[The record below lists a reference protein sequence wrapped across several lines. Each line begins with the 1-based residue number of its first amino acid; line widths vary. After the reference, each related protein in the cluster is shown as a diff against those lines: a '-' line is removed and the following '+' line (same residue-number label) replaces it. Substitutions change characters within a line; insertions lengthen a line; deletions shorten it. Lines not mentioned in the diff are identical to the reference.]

1 MKSHPL
7 INIKTSELRGDGYK
21 GVDSTRQG
29 ETCLIAWPLIL
40 SADQGTKPS
49 KDKSVEDR
57 SQRSHELLREYQPPR
72 LHALAV
78 VEHNINYTVLDSES
92 I

>member
-1 MKSHPL
+1 M
-7 INIKTSELRGDGYK
+7 
-21 GVDSTRQG
+21 TRQG

-49 KDKSVEDR
+49 KDKSVGDR
-57 SQRSHELLREYQPPR
+57 SRRSQDLLKEYQPPR
-72 LHALAV
+72 LHVLVV

-92 I
+92 ILDQL